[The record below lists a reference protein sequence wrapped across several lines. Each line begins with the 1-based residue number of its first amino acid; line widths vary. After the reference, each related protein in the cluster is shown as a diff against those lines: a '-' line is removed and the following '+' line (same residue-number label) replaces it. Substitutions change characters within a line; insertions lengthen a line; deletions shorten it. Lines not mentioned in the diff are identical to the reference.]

1 MIIRKTSALVEA
13 GILAAIAVIFSLV
26 GMYVPFLS
34 LFTNILW
41 PLPIILCGR
50 RCGFK
55 WSLLALLVAGLIV
68 AALISPL
75 HALSEV
81 VVLGIIGL
89 TMGECMRRQFSP
101 LKILLLGS
109 IAAFIS
115 FLLSIAI
122 GYLLMQINVLEVFKQ
137 SMEEAFTMTED
148 IYRYI
153 GIGAGQMEQM
163 QEQTKQMLKMIM
175 LILPGAMLMSAP
187 VTVLANYWAARK
199 VLSRLG
205 DYYPWFPPF
214 RTWMLP
220 KWVLAPYG
228 VALALLFF
236 QKNQQEGLL
245 YATGF
250 NIFVVS
256 NVLLIIQAMSLLYW
270 YVKEKNKPKWM
281 FSLGFTLLFVS
292 QLFSQLA
299 VMAGAYDLIFDFRK
313 LRKRPQPTKE
323 QEGKY

>member
-1 MIIRKTSALVEA
+1 MHKTSALVES
-13 GILAAIAVIFSLV
+13 GILAAIAVLFSLV

-50 RCGFK
+50 RCGLK
-55 WSLLALLVAGLIV
+55 WSLLSLLVAGLIV

-89 TMGECMRRQFSP
+89 VMGECMRRQQTP
-101 LKILLLGS
+101 LQILFFGS

-115 FLLSIAI
+115 FLLSLAI
-122 GYLLMQINVLEVFKQ
+122 GYLLMHINVLEVFKQ
-137 SMEEAFTMTED
+137 SMEEAFTMTQD
-148 IYRYI
+148 IYSYL
-153 GIGAGQMEQM
+153 GMGGDQMTQM
-163 QEQTKQMLKMIM
+163 QEQTQQMIKMVLMIM
-175 LILPGAMLMSAP
+175 PGAMLMSAP
-187 VTVLANYWAARK
+187 VTVFANYWAARK
-199 VLSRLG
+199 ILSRLG

-214 RTWMLP
+214 STWMLP

-228 VALALLFF
+228 VAL
-236 QKNQQEGLL
+236 GLML
-245 YATGF
+245 VYRTQMETFAYRLGF
-250 NIFVVS
+250 NLFVIS
-256 NVLLIIQAMSLLYW
+256 NLLLVIQAMSLLYW
-270 YVKEKNKPKWM
+270 YVQTRNKPKWM
-281 FSLGFTLLFVS
+281 FSLGITLLFVS

-313 LRKRPQPTKE
+313 LRRRSQQKSDR
-323 QEGKY
+323 EGN